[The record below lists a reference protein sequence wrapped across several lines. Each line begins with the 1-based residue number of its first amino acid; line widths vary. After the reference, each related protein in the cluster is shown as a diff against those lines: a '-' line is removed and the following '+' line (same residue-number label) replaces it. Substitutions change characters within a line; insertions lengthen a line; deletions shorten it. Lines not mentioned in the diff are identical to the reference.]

1 MFEKVAAVN
10 SQTHLTTRIRELRS
24 FAFAA
29 GTHLAYLA
37 LAEFTRAA
45 SVCPIV
51 FIEDSARDEFRPV
64 ALLGLR
70 PNENLFVDS
79 AGSWNAAYIPAVIRR
94 YPFALMPSDQEGQF
108 VVCIDEASDLVSTT
122 EGAPIFDPSGVPT
135 ALLDNAKR
143 YLAELHQLEQVTVQF
158 CQWAKENNMFTP
170 LNMRIQDGAAVKDL
184 TGCYVVNEERLNK
197 LSDEVF
203 LQLRA
208 RGYLAG
214 VYAHLLSLGQTERLA
229 RLLREREAR

>member
-1 MFEKVAAVN
+1 MFEKVVAVN
-10 SQTHLTTRIRELRS
+10 SQAHLATRIREIRS
-24 FAFAA
+24 FAFSA

-45 SVCPIV
+45 SVFPIV
-51 FIEDSARDEFRPV
+51 FIEDSAIDEFRPV

-79 AGSWNAAYIPAVIRR
+79 TGSWSAAYIPAVIRR
-94 YPFALMPSDQEGQF
+94 YPFALLPSDQEGQF
-108 VVCIDEASDLVSTT
+108 VVCIDEGSELVSAT
-122 EGAPIFDPSGVPT
+122 EGAPMFDPSGAPT

-143 YLAELHQLEQVTVQF
+143 YLAELHQMEQVTTLF
-158 CQWAKENNMFTP
+158 CQWCKEHNMFTP

-184 TGCYVVNEERLNK
+184 TGCYVINEERLNK
-197 LSDEVF
+197 LPDEMF

-208 RGYLAG
+208 RGYIPGL
-214 VYAHLLSLGQTERLA
+214 YAHLLSLGQTERLA